1 MTIDRSVV
9 KLNFFCLL
17 LVLVLIVFT
26 HFSGLKVR
34 DLFFNPYFSPHPNV
48 ALLTRTFQ
56 ILCSVP
62 VIVCTFTYGL
72 AKTIQPRSWEN
83 RFILFSAL
91 LTGGFLLNEIYRI
104 HIYMIAVGIPKLGV
118 SFLYAVFLS
127 SYGWFFR
134 RELQTTPYQIL
145 LAGLGLLFL
154 AIGVDALNLKSKIIS
169 SLLEGVPKLFSEI
182 NIAFYYWY
190 VCKCFVEK
198 AFHQIIDTSD
208 KCVI

>member
-1 MTIDRSVV
+1 MTISRFVV
-9 KLNFFCLL
+9 RLNCLSLFLVLL
-17 LVLVLIVFT
+17 LILLT
-26 HFSGLKVR
+26 HFSGLKVS
-34 DLFFNPYFSPHPNV
+34 DLFFHPYFSPNPNV

-72 AKTIQPRSWEN
+72 AQNIQPRHLEN

-104 HIYMIAVGIPKLGV
+104 HIYMIALGIPKLGV
-118 SFLYAVFLS
+118 SLLYAVVLS

-134 RELQTTPYQIL
+134 RELQFTPYQIL
-145 LAGLGLLFL
+145 LAGLGLLFF
-154 AIGVDALNLKSKIIS
+154 AIGVDSLHLKNKIFS

-190 VCKCFVEK
+190 VCKCFLLK
-198 AFHQIIDTSD
+198 AFYKKLES
-208 KCVI
+208 

>member
-1 MTIDRSVV
+1 MTISRFVV
-9 KLNFFCLL
+9 RLNCLSFF
-17 LVLVLIVFT
+17 LVALVIIFT
-26 HFSGLKVR
+26 QLSGLKVS
-34 DLFFNPYFSPHPNV
+34 DLFFHPYFSPNPNV

-72 AKTIQPRSWEN
+72 AQSIQPRTSEK
-83 RFILFSAL
+83 RFILFSAF

-104 HIYMIAVGIPKLGV
+104 HLYMVAVGISKLRV
-118 SFLYAVFLS
+118 SLLYAVVLS

-134 RELQTTPYQIL
+134 RELQFTPYQIL
-145 LAGLGLLFL
+145 LAGLGLLFF
-154 AIGVDALNLKSKIIS
+154 AIGVDSLHLKNKIFS

-182 NIAFYYWY
+182 NMAFYYWY

-198 AFHQIIDTSD
+198 AFHKI
-208 KCVI
+208 

>member
-9 KLNFFCLL
+9 KLNLFCLL

-26 HFSGLKVR
+26 QFSGLKVS
-34 DLFFNPYFSPHPNV
+34 DLFFHPYFSPNPNV

-72 AKTIQPRSWEN
+72 AKTIQPRSSEN

-134 RELQTTPYQIL
+134 RELQMTPYQIL

-154 AIGVDALNLKSKIIS
+154 AIGVDALNLKSQIIS

-190 VCKCFVEK
+190 VCKCFLQK
-198 AFHQIIDTSD
+198 GFHQIIDT
-208 KCVI
+208 

>member
-1 MTIDRSVV
+1 MTISRFVV
-9 KLNFFCLL
+9 RLNCLSFFLVALL
-17 LVLVLIVFT
+17 IIFT
-26 HFSGLKVR
+26 QLSGLKVS
-34 DLFFNPYFSPHPNV
+34 DLFFHPYFSPNPNV

-72 AKTIQPRSWEN
+72 AKSIQPRTSEN

-104 HIYMIAVGIPKLGV
+104 HIYMVAVGISKLGV
-118 SFLYAVFLS
+118 SLLYAVVLS

-134 RELQTTPYQIL
+134 RELQFTPYQIL
-145 LAGLGLLFL
+145 LAGLGLLFF
-154 AIGVDALNLKSKIIS
+154 AIGVDSQHLKNKIFS

-190 VCKCFVEK
+190 VCKCFLLK
-198 AFHQIIDTSD
+198 AFYKNIES
-208 KCVI
+208 

>member
-1 MTIDRSVV
+1 MTISRFVV
-9 KLNFFCLL
+9 RLNCLSLFLVAL
-17 LVLVLIVFT
+17 LILFT
-26 HFSGLKVR
+26 QLSGLKVS
-34 DLFFNPYFSPHPNV
+34 DLFFHPYFSPNPTV

-62 VIVCTFTYGL
+62 LIVCTFTYKL
-72 AKTIQPRSWEN
+72 AQSIQPRTSEN

-104 HIYMIAVGIPKLGV
+104 HIYMVAVGIPKLGV
-118 SFLYAVFLS
+118 SLLYAVVLS

-134 RELQTTPYQIL
+134 RELQLTPYQIL
-145 LAGLGLLFL
+145 LAGLGLLFF
-154 AIGVDALNLKSKIIS
+154 AIGVDSLHLKSNIIS

-190 VCKCFVEK
+190 VCKCFLQKV
-198 AFHQIIDTSD
+198 FYQTINS
-208 KCVI
+208 

>member
-1 MTIDRSVV
+1 MTISRLVV
-9 KLNFFCLL
+9 RLNCLSLFLVTL
-17 LVLVLIVFT
+17 LIIIT
-26 HFSGLKVR
+26 QFSGLKVS
-34 DLFFNPYFSPHPNV
+34 DLFFHPYFSPNPNV

-72 AKTIQPRSWEN
+72 AQTLQPRHLEN

-104 HIYMIAVGIPKLGV
+104 HIYMIALGIPKLGV
-118 SFLYAVFLS
+118 SLLYAVVLS
-127 SYGWFFR
+127 SYGWVFR
-134 RELQTTPYQIL
+134 RELQLTPYQIL

-154 AIGVDALNLKSKIIS
+154 AIGVDALHLKSKIIS

-198 AFHQIIDTSD
+198 AFYEKIDS
-208 KCVI
+208 

>member
-1 MTIDRSVV
+1 MTISRFVV
-9 KLNFFCLL
+9 RLNCLSFFLVALL
-17 LVLVLIVFT
+17 IILTQL
-26 HFSGLKVR
+26 SGLKVS
-34 DLFFNPYFSPHPNV
+34 DLFFHPYFSPNPQV

-72 AKTIQPRSWEN
+72 AKSIQPHTSEN

-104 HIYMIAVGIPKLGV
+104 HIYMVGVGISKLGV
-118 SFLYAVFLS
+118 SLLYAVVLS

-134 RELQTTPYQIL
+134 RELQFTPYQIL
-145 LAGLGLLFL
+145 LAGLGLLFF
-154 AIGVDALNLKSKIIS
+154 AIGVDSQHLKNQIFS

-190 VCKCFVEK
+190 VCKCFLQK
-198 AFHQIIDTSD
+198 AFYKKNES
-208 KCVI
+208 

>member
-1 MTIDRSVV
+1 MTISRFVV
-9 KLNFFCLL
+9 RLNCLSFFLVALL
-17 LVLVLIVFT
+17 IIFT
-26 HFSGLKVR
+26 QLSGLKVS
-34 DLFFNPYFSPHPNV
+34 DLFFHPYFSPNPHV

-72 AKTIQPRSWEN
+72 AKSIQPRTSEN
-83 RFILFSAL
+83 RFIFFSAL

-104 HIYMIAVGIPKLGV
+104 HIYMVGVGISKLGV
-118 SFLYAVFLS
+118 SLLYAVVLS

-134 RELQTTPYQIL
+134 RELLLTPYQIL
-145 LAGLGLLFL
+145 LAGLGLLFF
-154 AIGVDALNLKSKIIS
+154 AIGVDSQHLKNQIFS

-190 VCKCFVEK
+190 VCKCFLLKTFYKNIE
-198 AFHQIIDTSD
+198 S
-208 KCVI
+208 

>member
-1 MTIDRSVV
+1 MTISRLVV
-9 KLNFFCLL
+9 RLNCLSLFLVML
-17 LVLVLIVFT
+17 LIILTQI
-26 HFSGLKVR
+26 SGLKVS
-34 DLFFNPYFSPHPNV
+34 DLFLPPYFSPRPNV

-72 AKTIQPRSWEN
+72 AKTILPRHSEN

-104 HIYMIAVGIPKLGV
+104 HIYMIALGIPKLGV
-118 SFLYAVFLS
+118 SLLYAVVLS

-134 RELQTTPYQIL
+134 RELKLTPYPIL
-145 LAGLGLLFL
+145 LAGLGLLFF
-154 AIGVDALNLKSKIIS
+154 AIGVDSLHLKNKLFS

-190 VCKCFVEK
+190 VCQGLLQK
-198 AFHQIIDTSD
+198 AFYQTIDS
-208 KCVI
+208 

>member
-1 MTIDRSVV
+1 MTISHSVFI
-9 KLNFFCLL
+9 LNFVSL
-17 LVLVLIVFT
+17 LVVALLIKIT
-26 HFSGLKVR
+26 QISGLKVS
-34 DLFFNPYFSPHPNV
+34 DLFFQPYFSPNPNV

-72 AKTIQPRSWEN
+72 AKTLQPRNPEN

-91 LTGGFLLNEIYRI
+91 LTGGFLLNQIYRI

-118 SFLYAVFLS
+118 SLLYALVLF

-134 RELQTTPYQIL
+134 RELQLTPYQIL
-145 LAGLGLLFL
+145 LTGLGLLFL
-154 AIGVDALNLKSKIIS
+154 AICVDSLHLKNKIFS

-190 VCKCFVEK
+190 VCKCFLLK
-198 AFHQIIDTSD
+198 AFYKNLES
-208 KCVI
+208 

>member
-1 MTIDRSVV
+1 MTISRSVFI
-9 KLNFFCLL
+9 LNLVSFLVVALL
-17 LVLVLIVFT
+17 IIIT
-26 HFSGLKVR
+26 QISGLKVS
-34 DLFFNPYFSPHPNV
+34 DLFFQPYFSPNLTV

-72 AKTIQPRSWEN
+72 AKTLQPRNPEN

-91 LTGGFLLNEIYRI
+91 LTGGFLLNQIYRI
-104 HIYMIAVGIPKLGV
+104 HIYIIAVGIPKLGV
-118 SFLYAVFLS
+118 SLLYAIVLF

-134 RELQTTPYQIL
+134 RELHLTPYQIL
-145 LAGLGLLFL
+145 LTGLGLLFL
-154 AIGVDALNLKSKIIS
+154 AIGVDSLHLKNKIFS

-190 VCKCFVEK
+190 VCKCFLLKSFYKNIE
-198 AFHQIIDTSD
+198 S
-208 KCVI
+208 

>member
-1 MTIDRSVV
+1 MTISRLVV
-9 KLNFFCLL
+9 RLNCLSFFLVALL
-17 LVLVLIVFT
+17 IIFT
-26 HFSGLKVR
+26 QLSGLKVS
-34 DLFFNPYFSPHPNV
+34 DLFFHPYFSPNPNV

-72 AKTIQPRSWEN
+72 AKSFQPRSSEN

-104 HIYMIAVGIPKLGV
+104 HIYMVAVGISKLGV
-118 SFLYAVFLS
+118 SLLYAVVLS

-134 RELQTTPYQIL
+134 QELQCTPYQIL
-145 LAGLGLLFL
+145 LAGLGLLFF
-154 AIGVDALNLKSKIIS
+154 AIGVDSQHLKNQIFS

-190 VCKCFVEK
+190 VCKCFLQK
-198 AFHQIIDTSD
+198 AFYKNIES
-208 KCVI
+208 

>member
-1 MTIDRSVV
+1 MTIFRLVV
-9 KLNFFCLL
+9 RLNCLSFFLVALL
-17 LVLVLIVFT
+17 IIFT
-26 HFSGLKVR
+26 QLSGLKAS
-34 DLFFNPYFSPHPNV
+34 DLFFHPYFSPNPNV

-72 AKTIQPRSWEN
+72 AKTIQPRTSEN
-83 RFILFSAL
+83 RFLLFSAL

-104 HIYMIAVGIPKLGV
+104 HIYMVAVGIPKLGV
-118 SFLYAVFLS
+118 SLLYAVVFS

-134 RELQTTPYQIL
+134 RELQCTPYQIL
-145 LAGLGLLFL
+145 LAGLGLLFF
-154 AIGVDALNLKSKIIS
+154 AIGVDSQHLKNKIFS

-190 VCKCFVEK
+190 VCNCFLLK
-198 AFHQIIDTSD
+198 AFYKNIES
-208 KCVI
+208 

>member
-1 MTIDRSVV
+1 MTISHFVFR
-9 KLNFFCLL
+9 LNSLSFFLVALL
-17 LVLVLIVFT
+17 IIFT
-26 HFSGLKVR
+26 HLSGLKVS
-34 DLFFNPYFSPHPNV
+34 DLFFHPYFSPNPNV

-72 AKTIQPRSWEN
+72 AQIIQPRTSEN
-83 RFILFSAL
+83 RFLLFSAL

-104 HIYMIAVGIPKLGV
+104 HIYMVALGIPKLGV
-118 SFLYAVFLS
+118 SLLYAVALS

-134 RELQTTPYQIL
+134 RELQCTPYQIL
-145 LAGLGLLFL
+145 LGGLGLLFF
-154 AIGVDALNLKSKIIS
+154 AIGVDTLHFKNKIFS

-190 VCKCFVEK
+190 VCKCFLLKTFYKNIE
-198 AFHQIIDTSD
+198 S
-208 KCVI
+208 